1 MNLKYERISQWWS
14 TRDVQKRLSH
24 RLSRSHTTQLSNN
37 INPAGAGF
45 IMHRTQ
51 THAYYAAADN
61 TTMYRQTDLLPPQ
74 PPPLEHISMRPKSA
88 QFGQHAVRNTN
99 TSLNT
104 VGIIVWTILLFFFS
118 LSAIT
123 TTAPDTNL
131 SQTQATRR
139 GLLCNCVS
147 MRERVCIFLLIFNHF
162 LIIINL
168 LVSTAAW
175 WH

>member
-104 VGIIVWTILLFFFS
+104 VGIIVWTILLFFLFQQLRPLHRTQIYRKLKRLGEGSYATVYQCENVFVFS
-118 LSAIT
+118 YS
-123 TTAPDTNL
+123 
-131 SQTQATRR
+131 
-139 GLLCNCVS
+139 
-147 MRERVCIFLLIFNHF
+147 F
-162 LIIINL
+162 LIIF
-168 LVSTAAW
+168 
-175 WH
+175 